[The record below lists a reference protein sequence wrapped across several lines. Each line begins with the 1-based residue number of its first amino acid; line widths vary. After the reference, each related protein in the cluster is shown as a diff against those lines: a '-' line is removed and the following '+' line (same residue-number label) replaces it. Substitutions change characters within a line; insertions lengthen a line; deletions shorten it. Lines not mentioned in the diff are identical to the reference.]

1 MARKID
7 KPETTEGVSR
17 RDLLGGGVALSTL
30 AAATAGG
37 VAVGGTAGLT
47 LAPKSAAA
55 EETSE
60 VNVPPGKLDEYIGFW
75 SSGQTGEIRILGVPS
90 MRELMRIP
98 VFNRCSA
105 TGWGQ
110 TNESLK
116 IMSEGLLPATRERL
130 AKLGMKT
137 FLNGDCHHPRPSVT
151 NGSYDGRYVFIND
164 KANTRLARI
173 RLDVMK
179 TDKIIEIP
187 NAHSI
192 HGMRVQRYPKT
203 GYVFCNGENRAPLIN
218 DGRDLDDY
226 KKWRSVFTAVDGDTM
241 KVAWQVIVSGNL
253 DNCDTDYQNKYAAS
267 TCYNSEEGITLEEM
281 TSSETDHAVFFDI
294 AAIEAGV
301 KAGKAEMIN
310 GVPVLDGTKQAKSP
324 YTLYIP
330 IANSPHGCNAT
341 PDGKYV
347 VVNGKLS
354 PTTTVVEWDK
364 LADCFAGKADPKSAI
379 VANVQLGLGPLH
391 TSFDGRGNAYT
402 SLFLDSQVVKWNID
416 EAIRA
421 YKGEKVDPIK
431 QKLDVNYQV
440 GHINASMSETKDADG
455 KWAVALCKFSKDRF
469 VNVGPLKPEN
479 DQLIDISGDEMK
491 LVHDGAAFA
500 EPHDATI
507 MKANMINPMEIWKR
521 DDQMWEDARQQA
533 AKDGVKL
540 EEANQ
545 VIRDGNKVR
554 VYLTSNA
561 PSYGLTQFK
570 VKQGDEVT
578 VIQTNM
584 DDVVDLTHGFTM
596 VDYGVAMEI
605 GPQATSSVT
614 FVADKPGVYY
624 YYCQWFCHALH
635 MEMSGQMLVE
645 PHSA

>member
-7 KPETTEGVSR
+7 RPETTEGVSR

-47 LAPKSAAA
+47 LAPKTAAA
-55 EETSE
+55 DEASE
-60 VNVPPGKLDEYIGFW
+60 ISVPPGKLDDYIGFW
-75 SSGQTGEIRILGVPS
+75 SSGQTGEVRILGLPS

-110 TNESLK
+110 TNESIK
-116 IMSEGLLPATRERL
+116 IMTEGLLPATRERL

-416 EAIRA
+416 DAIRA

-545 VIRDGNKVR
+545 VIRDGKKVR

-561 PSYGLTQFK
+561 PQYGLTQFK

>member
-1 MARKID
+1 MTMSD
-7 KPETTEGVSR
+7 KHTDKHGEDGVSR
-17 RDLLGGGVALSTL
+17 REILAGGAALSTL
-30 AAATAGG
+30 AATGLGG
-37 VAVGGTAGLT
+37 AAVGGAAVA
-47 LAPKSAAA
+47 LAPRTAQAAA
-55 EETSE
+55 AADEAS
-60 VNVPPGKLDEYIGFW
+60 VPPGKLDDYIGFW
-75 SSGQTGEIRILGVPS
+75 SGGHSGEVRILGLPS

-105 TGWGQ
+105 TGWGI
-110 TNESLK
+110 TNESIQ
-116 IMSEGLLPATRERL
+116 IMTEGLLPETQERL
-130 AKLGMKT
+130 KNLGIKT
-137 FLNGDCHHPRPSVT
+137 FYNGDAHHPRPSVT

-192 HGMRVQRYPKT
+192 HGMRVQRFPKT
-203 GYVFCNGENRAPLIN
+203 GYVFCNGENRAPIPN
-218 DGRDLDDY
+218 DGRQLDDY
-226 KKWRSVFTAVDGDTM
+226 KAWRSVFTAVDGDTM

-267 TCYNSEEGITLEEM
+267 TCYNSEEGITVEQM
-281 TSSETDHAVFFDI
+281 TSSETDHAVFFNI
-294 AAIEAGV
+294 RAIEEAV
-301 KAGKAEMIN
+301 QAGKAQMIG
-310 GVPVLDGTKQAKSP
+310 GVPVLDGTKAAKSNF
-324 YTLYIP
+324 TLYIP

-347 VVNGKLS
+347 VINGKLS
-354 PTTTVVEWDK
+354 PTSTVVEWDK
-364 LADCFAGKADPKSAI
+364 LDDVFAGKADPKSAI

-421 YKGEKVDPIK
+421 YKGENINPIK

-440 GHINASMSETKDADG
+440 GHVNASMSETKDADG
-455 KWAVALCKFSKDRF
+455 KWLVALCKFSKDRF
-469 VNVGPLKPEN
+469 TNIGPLKPEN

-491 LVHDGAAFA
+491 LVHDGAAFP

-507 MKANMINPMEIWKR
+507 MKANMINPIEIWKR
-521 DDQMWEDARQQA
+521 DDPMWEGARQRA
-533 AKDGVKL
+533 AKDGIKL
-540 EEANQ
+540 EEDNK
-545 VIRDGNKVR
+545 VIRDGNDVR
-554 VYLTSNA
+554 VYMTSTA
-561 PSYGLTQFK
+561 PQFGITQFK
-570 VKQGDEVT
+570 VKKGNRVT
-578 VIQTNM
+578 VTVTNL

-596 VDYGVAMEI
+596 VDHGVCMEI

-614 FVADKPGVYY
+614 FIADRPGVYY

-645 PHSA
+645 A

>member
-1 MARKID
+1 MSK
-7 KPETTEGVSR
+7 TTEKKPTEGSGLEVSR
-17 RDLLGGGVALSTL
+17 RGLLGGTTL
-30 AAATAGG
+30 AAAA
-37 VAVGGTAGLT
+37 
-47 LAPKSAAA
+47 LASTVIPASKSKAD
-55 EETSE
+55 ETDRGS
-60 VNVPPGKLDEYIGFW
+60 VPPGKLDEYVGFW
-75 SSGQTGEIRILGVPS
+75 SSGQTGEVRIMGLPS

-116 IMSEGLLPATRERL
+116 ILSEDLLPETKERL
-130 AKLGMKT
+130 AKRGLKT
-137 FLNGDCHHPRPSVT
+137 FENGDCHHPRPSVT
-151 NGSYDGRYVFIND
+151 DGSYDGRYVFIND
-164 KANTRLARI
+164 KANTRIARI

-179 TDKIIEIP
+179 TDKVIEIP

-192 HGMRVQRYPKT
+192 HGLRVQRYPKT
-203 GYVFCNGENRAPLIN
+203 GYVYCNGENRIPLVN

-253 DNCDTDYQNKYAAS
+253 DNNDSDYKGKYVAS
-267 TCYNSEEGITLEEM
+267 TCYNSEEGVTLEEM
-281 TSSETDHAVFFDI
+281 TSSETDHVVVFNVK
-294 AAIEAGV
+294 AIEEAV
-301 KAGKAEMIN
+301 AAGKAEMMK

-324 YTLYIP
+324 YTIYIP

-347 VVNGKLS
+347 VINGKLS
-354 PTTTVVEWDK
+354 PTTTVIEWDK
-364 LADCFAGKADPKSAI
+364 LDDVFAGKADIKSAI
-379 VANVQLGLGPLH
+379 VANVELGLGPLH

-402 SLFLDSQVVKWNID
+402 SLFLDSQIVKWNID
-416 EAIRA
+416 EAIRQ
-421 YKGEKVDPIK
+421 YKGEKVNPIK

-455 KWAVALCKFSKDRF
+455 QWAVALCKFSKDRF
-469 VNVGPLKPEN
+469 INVGPLKPEN

-491 LVHDGAAFA
+491 LVHDGPTFP

-507 MKANMINPMEIWKR
+507 MKANMINPIEVWKR
-521 DDQMWEDARQQA
+521 DDVMWADAREQA
-533 AKDGVKL
+533 KKDGVTL
-540 EEANQ
+540 ETDNKI
-545 VIRDGNKVR
+545 IRDGNKVR
-554 VYLTSNA
+554 VYMTSAA
-561 PSYGLTQFK
+561 PAFGITSFK
-570 VKQGDEVT
+570 VKLGDEVT
-578 VIQTNM
+578 IIQTNV
-584 DDVVDLTHGFTM
+584 DDVADLTHGFTM
-596 VDYGVAMEI
+596 VGHGVAMEV

-614 FVADKPGVYY
+614 FIADQPGVHY

-645 PHSA
+645 A

>member
-1 MARKID
+1 MTD
-7 KPETTEGVSR
+7 KREDALSAEGISR
-17 RDLLGGGVALSTL
+17 REILGGGVAMSTL
-30 AAATAGG
+30 AVAGAGG
-37 VAVGGTAGLT
+37 AVVGGAAGVMM
-47 LAPKSAAA
+47 APKTAAAA
-55 EETSE
+55 ESADIS
-60 VNVPPGKLDEYIGFW
+60 VPPGKLDDYVGFW
-75 SSGQTGEIRILGVPS
+75 SSGQTGEVRILGMPS
-90 MRELMRIP
+90 MRELLRIP

-116 IMSEGLLPATRERL
+116 ILTEGLLPQTKEWL
-130 AKLGMKT
+130 AKRGLKT
-137 FLNGDCHHPRPSVT
+137 YENGDCHHPRPSVT
-151 NGSYDGRYVFIND
+151 DGSYDGRYIFIND

-192 HGMRVQRYPKT
+192 HGLRVQRYPRT
-203 GYVFCNGENRAPLIN
+203 GYVFCNGENRIPLIN
-218 DGRDLDDY
+218 DGRDLENV
-226 KKWRSVFTAVDGDTM
+226 KAWRSVFTAVDGDTM
-241 KVAWQVIVSGNL
+241 KVAWQVAVSGNL
-253 DNCDTDYQNKYAAS
+253 DNNDADYKGKYAAS
-267 TCYNSEEGITLEEM
+267 TCYNSEEGVTVEDM
-281 TSSETDHAVFFDI
+281 TSSETDHAVFFNI
-294 AAIEAGV
+294 KAIEEAV
-301 KAGKAEMIN
+301 AAGKAETIN
-310 GVPVLDGTKQAKSP
+310 GVPVLDGTKAAKSP
-324 YTLYIP
+324 YTLYVP

-347 VVNGKLS
+347 VINGKLS
-354 PTTTVVEWDK
+354 PTTTVIEWDK
-364 LADCFAGKADPKSAI
+364 LDDVFAGKAEPTTAI
-379 VANVQLGLGPLH
+379 VANVELGLGPLH

-402 SLFLDSQVVKWNID
+402 SLFLDSQIVKWNID
-416 EAIRA
+416 EAIRQF
-421 YKGEKVDPIK
+421 KGEKVNPIK

-440 GHINASMSETKDADG
+440 GHINGSMSETKDADG
-455 KWAVALCKFSKDRF
+455 RWMVALCKFSKDRF
-469 VNVGPLKPEN
+469 INVGPLKPEN

-491 LVHDGAAFA
+491 VVHDGAAFA

-521 DDQMWEDARQQA
+521 DDPMWEDARQWA

-540 EEANQ
+540 EEDNK

-554 VYLTSNA
+554 VYMTSAA
-561 PSYGLTQFK
+561 PAFGITSFK
-570 VKQGDEVT
+570 VKLGDEVT
-578 VIQTNM
+578 VIQTNI
-584 DDVVDLTHGFTM
+584 DDVVDLTHGFTL

-614 FVADKPGVYY
+614 FVADKPGVFY

-645 PHSA
+645 A

>member
-1 MARKID
+1 MSKTTE
-7 KPETTEGVSR
+7 KPEARDGVSR
-17 RDLLGGGVALSTL
+17 RDLLGGTAALSTL

-37 VAVGGTAGLT
+37 VAIGGLAGVT
-47 LAPKSAAA
+47 MAPRSAAA
-55 EETSE
+55 AESDPAS
-60 VNVPPGKLDEYIGFW
+60 VPPGKLDEYVGFW
-75 SSGQTGEIRILGVPS
+75 SSGQTGEVRVLGLPS

-110 TNESLK
+110 TNESLQ
-116 IMSEGLLPATRERL
+116 IMTEGLLPETRERL

-253 DNCDTDYQNKYAAS
+253 DNCDTDYHNKYAAS
-267 TCYNSEEGITLEEM
+267 TCYNAEEEITLEGM
-281 TSSETDHAVFFDI
+281 TSAEKDHAVFFDI
-294 AAIEAGV
+294 GAIEAAV
-301 KAGKAEMIN
+301 KAGKAETIN
-310 GVPVLDGTKQAKSP
+310 GVPVLDGTKAAKSP

-347 VVNGKLS
+347 AINGKLS
-354 PTTTVVEWDK
+354 PTTTVIQWDK
-364 LADCFAGKADPKSAI
+364 LADVFSGKAAPETAI
-379 VANVQLGLGPLH
+379 VANVELGLGPLH

-416 EAIRA
+416 EALRA

-440 GHINASMSETKDADG
+440 GHVNASMSETKDADG
-455 KWAVALCKFSKDRF
+455 KWLVALCKFSKDRF
-469 VNVGPLKPEN
+469 INVGPLKPEC

-507 MKANMINPMEIWKR
+507 MKANMINPVEIWNR
-521 DDQMWEDARQQA
+521 NDPMWEAARQQA

-540 EEANQ
+540 EEANT
-545 VIRDGNKVR
+545 VIRDGKKVR
-554 VYLTSNA
+554 VYITSNA
-561 PSYGLTQFK
+561 PAYGLTQFK
-570 VKQGDEVT
+570 VKKGDEVT

-605 GPQATSSVT
+605 GPQATASVT

-645 PHSA
+645 A

>member
-1 MARKID
+1 MSQK
-7 KPETTEGVSR
+7 TEQAPPGDGISR
-17 RDLLGGGVALSTL
+17 REILSRGVAMSTL
-30 AAATAGG
+30 AATGIGAA
-37 VAVGGTAGLT
+37 VVGGAAGVMI
-47 LAPKSAAA
+47 APKGAVAA
-55 EETSE
+55 EADEAS
-60 VNVPPGKLDEYIGFW
+60 VPPGKLDEYIGFW
-75 SSGQTGEIRILGVPS
+75 SSGQTGEVRILGLPS
-90 MRELMRIP
+90 MRELLRIP

-116 IMSEGLLPATRERL
+116 ILTEGLLPETRERL

-137 FLNGDCHHPRPSVT
+137 FFNGDCHHPRPSVT

-173 RLDVMK
+173 RIDVMK

-203 GYVFCNGENRAPLIN
+203 GYVFCNGENRIPLIN
-218 DGRDLDDY
+218 DGSDLEN

-241 KVAWQVIVSGNL
+241 TVAWQVIVSGNL
-253 DNCDTDYQNKYAAS
+253 DNNDTDYENKYAAS
-267 TCYNSEEGITLEEM
+267 TCYNSEEGLTLEDM
-281 TSSETDHAVFFDI
+281 TSSETDHAVFFNI
-294 AAIEAGV
+294 RAIEEAV

-310 GVPVLDGTKQAKSP
+310 GVPVLDGTKQAKSN

-347 VVNGKLS
+347 VINGKLS
-354 PTTTVVEWDK
+354 PTTTVVEWAK
-364 LADCFAGKADPKSAI
+364 LDDVFAGKAEPASAI
-379 VANVQLGLGPLH
+379 VANVELGLGPLH

-416 EAIRA
+416 EAVRA
-421 YKGEKVDPIK
+421 FKGEKVNPIK

-440 GHINASMSETKDADG
+440 GHVNASMSETKDADG
-455 KWAVALCKFSKDRF
+455 KWLVALCKFSKDRF
-469 VNVGPLKPEN
+469 VNIGPLKPECE
-479 DQLIDISGDEMK
+479 QLIDISGDEMK
-491 LVHDGAAFA
+491 LIHDSAAFA

-507 MKANMINPMEIWKR
+507 MKANMISPMEIWKR
-521 DDQMWEDARQQA
+521 DDPMWEDARQQA

-540 EEANQ
+540 EEDNKI
-545 VIRDGNKVR
+545 VRDGNKVR
-554 VYLTSNA
+554 VYMTSQA
-561 PSYGLTQFK
+561 PKFGLEQIR
-570 VKQGDEVT
+570 VKKGDEVT
-578 VIQTNM
+578 IIQTNI
-584 DDVVDLTHGFTM
+584 DDVVDLTHGFTL
-596 VDYGVAMEI
+596 VGYGIAMEV

-614 FVADKPGVYY
+614 FIADQPGVHY

-635 MEMSGQMLVE
+635 MEMSGQLLVE
-645 PHSA
+645 A

>member
-1 MARKID
+1 MTMKREGIAEK
-7 KPETTEGVSR
+7 EGVSR
-17 RDLLGGGVALSTL
+17 RDILGGGVAMSTL
-30 AAATAGG
+30 AVTGAGG
-37 VAVGGTAGLT
+37 VAIGGLAGAV
-47 LAPKSAAA
+47 LAPKSAEAA
-55 EETSE
+55 ESSE
-60 VNVPPGKLDEYIGFW
+60 VNVSPGKLDDYIGFW
-75 SSGQTGEIRILGVPS
+75 SSGQTGEVKILGLPS

-116 IMSEGLLPATRERL
+116 ILTQDLLPETRERL
-130 AKLGMKT
+130 AKLGMRT
-137 FLNGDCHHPRPSVT
+137 FMNGDCHHPRPSVT
-151 NGSYDGRYVFIND
+151 DGSYDGRYVFIND

-179 TDKIIEIP
+179 TDKVIEIP

-192 HGMRVQRYPKT
+192 HGMRVQRFPKT
-203 GYVFCNGENRAPLIN
+203 GYVFCNGENRIPLIN

-226 KKWRSVFTAVDGDTM
+226 KSWRSVFTAVDGDTM

-253 DNCDTDYQNKYAAS
+253 DNNDTDYKNKYVAS
-267 TCYNSEEGITLEEM
+267 TCYNSEEGVSIEEM
-281 TSSETDHAVFFDI
+281 TSSETDHAVFFNI
-294 AAIEAGV
+294 KAIEEAV
-301 KAGKAEMIN
+301 AAGKAEIMN
-310 GVPVLDGTKQAKSP
+310 GVPVLDGTKAAKSN

-330 IANSPHGCNAT
+330 IANSPHGCNAS

-347 VVNGKLS
+347 VINGKLS
-354 PTTTVVEWDK
+354 PTTTVIEWDK
-364 LADCFAGKADPKSAI
+364 LDDVFAGKADPATAI
-379 VANVQLGLGPLH
+379 VANVELGLGPLH

-402 SLFLDSQVVKWNID
+402 SLFLDSQIVKWNID
-416 EAIRA
+416 EAIRQF
-421 YKGEKVDPIK
+421 KGEKVNPIK

-440 GHINASMSETKDADG
+440 GHVNASMSETKDADG
-455 KWAVALCKFSKDRF
+455 KWLVALCKFSKDRF

-507 MKANMINPMEIWKR
+507 MKASMINPLEIWKR
-521 DDQMWEDARQQA
+521 EDPMWEDARQMA

-540 EEANQ
+540 EEDNK

-554 VYLTSNA
+554 VYMTSAA
-561 PSYGLTQFK
+561 PAFGITSFK
-570 VKQGDEVT
+570 VKKGDEVT
-578 VIQTNM
+578 VTQTNI

-596 VDYGVAMEI
+596 VDYGIAMEI

-614 FVADKPGVYY
+614 FIADKPGVYY

-645 PHSA
+645 A

>member
-7 KPETTEGVSR
+7 RPETTEGVSR

-47 LAPKSAAA
+47 LAPKTAAA
-55 EETSE
+55 DEASE
-60 VNVPPGKLDEYIGFW
+60 ISVPPGKLDDYIGFW
-75 SSGQTGEIRILGVPS
+75 SSGQTGEVRILGLPS

-110 TNESLK
+110 TNESIK
-116 IMSEGLLPATRERL
+116 IMTEGLLPATRERL

-416 EAIRA
+416 DAIRA

>member
-130 AKLGMKT
+130 AKLGLKT

-416 EAIRA
+416 DAIRA

>member
-1 MARKID
+1 MTD
-7 KPETTEGVSR
+7 KREDALSAEGISR
-17 RDLLGGGVALSTL
+17 REILGGGVAMSTL
-30 AAATAGG
+30 AVAGAGG
-37 VAVGGTAGLT
+37 AVVGGAAGVMM
-47 LAPKSAAA
+47 APKTAAAA
-55 EETSE
+55 ETADIS
-60 VNVPPGKLDEYIGFW
+60 VPPGKLDDYIGFW
-75 SSGQTGEIRILGVPS
+75 SSGQTGEVRVLGMPS
-90 MRELMRIP
+90 MRELLRIP

-116 IMSEGLLPATRERL
+116 ILTDGLLPQTKEWL
-130 AKLGMKT
+130 ARRGLKT
-137 FLNGDCHHPRPSVT
+137 YENGDCHHPRPSVT
-151 NGSYDGRYVFIND
+151 DGSYDGRYVFIND

-179 TDKIIEIP
+179 TDKVIEIP

-192 HGMRVQRYPKT
+192 HGLRVQRYPKT
-203 GYVFCNGENRAPLIN
+203 GYVFCNGENRIPLIN
-218 DGRDLDDY
+218 DGRDLEDV
-226 KKWRSVFTAVDGDTM
+226 KAWRSVFTAVDGDTM
-241 KVAWQVIVSGNL
+241 KVAWQVAVSGNL
-253 DNCDTDYQNKYAAS
+253 DNNDADYKGKYAAS
-267 TCYNSEEGITLEEM
+267 TCYNSEEGVTVEDM
-281 TSSETDHAVFFDI
+281 TSSETDHAVFFNI
-294 AAIEAGV
+294 KAIEEAV
-301 KAGKAEMIN
+301 AAGKAETIN
-310 GVPVLDGTKQAKSP
+310 GVPVLDGTKAAKSP

-347 VVNGKLS
+347 VINGKLS
-354 PTTTVVEWDK
+354 PTTTVIEWDK
-364 LADCFAGKADPKSAI
+364 LDDVFAGKAEPTTAI
-379 VANVQLGLGPLH
+379 VANVELGLGPLH

-416 EAIRA
+416 EAIRQF
-421 YKGEKVDPIK
+421 KGEKVNPIK

-440 GHINASMSETKDADG
+440 GHVNASMSETKDADG
-455 KWAVALCKFSKDRF
+455 KWLVALCKFSKDRF

-521 DDQMWEDARQQA
+521 DDPMWEDARQWA
-533 AKDGVKL
+533 AKDGIKL
-540 EEANQ
+540 EEDNKI
-545 VIRDGNKVR
+545 IRDGNKVR
-554 VYLTSNA
+554 VYMTSAA
-561 PSYGLTQFK
+561 PAFGVTSFK
-570 VKQGDEVT
+570 VKMGDEVT
-578 VIQTNM
+578 IIQTNI
-584 DDVVDLTHGFTM
+584 DDVVDLTHGFTL

-614 FVADKPGVYY
+614 FVADKPGVFY

-645 PHSA
+645 T

>member
-1 MARKID
+1 MTKEAR
-7 KPETTEGVSR
+7 TTEPKDGVSR
-17 RDLLGGGVALSTL
+17 RDLLGGSVAMSTL
-30 AAATAGG
+30 ALGGAAGVGVGAAAGIS
-37 VAVGGTAGLT
+37 
-47 LAPKSAAA
+47 LAPKAVQAA
-55 EETSE
+55 EADTAS
-60 VNVPPGKLDEYIGFW
+60 VPPGKLDEYVGFW
-75 SSGQTGEIRILGVPS
+75 SSGQTGEVRILGIPS

-116 IMSEGLLPATRERL
+116 IMTEGLMPKTRERL
-130 AKLGMKT
+130 AKLGLKT
-137 FLNGDCHHPRPSVT
+137 FLNGDAHHPRPSVT
-151 NGSYDGRYVFIND
+151 DGSYDGRYVFIND

-218 DGRDLDDY
+218 DGRDLDDP
-226 KKWRSVFTAVDGDTM
+226 KKWGSVFTAVDGDTM
-241 KVAWQVIVSGNL
+241 KVAWQVLVSGNL
-253 DNCDTDYQNKYAAS
+253 DNCDTDYKNLYAAS
-267 TCYNSEEGITLEEM
+267 TCYNSEEGTTLEEM

-294 AAIEAGV
+294 TAIEAGV

-310 GVPVLDGTKQAKSP
+310 GVPVLDGRKQAKSP

-330 IANSPHGCNAT
+330 IANSPHGCNAD
-341 PDGKYV
+341 PSGKYV
-347 VVNGKLS
+347 VINGKLS

-364 LADCFAGKADPKSAI
+364 LADAFAGKAEPASAI
-379 VANVQLGLGPLH
+379 VANVELGLGPLH

-402 SLFLDSQVVKWNID
+402 SLFLDSQIVKWNID

-421 YKGEKVDPIK
+421 YKGEKIDPIK

-440 GHINASMSETKDADG
+440 GHVNASMSETKDADG
-455 KWAVALCKFSKDRF
+455 KWLVALCKFSKDRF
-469 VNVGPLKPEN
+469 INVGPLKPECE
-479 DQLIDISGDEMK
+479 QLIDISGDEMK
-491 LVHDGAAFA
+491 LVHDGSSFA

-507 MKANMINPMEIWKR
+507 MKANMINPLEIWKR
-521 DDQMWEDARQQA
+521 DDPMWEDARQAA

-540 EEANQ
+540 EEDNKI
-545 VIRDGNKVR
+545 IRDGNKVR
-554 VYLTSNA
+554 VYMTSAA
-561 PSYGLTQFK
+561 PKFGLEQIK
-570 VKQGDEVT
+570 VKVGDEVT
-578 VIQTNM
+578 ITQTNV
-584 DDVVDLTHGFTM
+584 DDVVDLTHGFTL
-596 VDYGVAMEI
+596 VNYGIAMEV

-614 FVADKPGVYY
+614 FIADQPGVFYY
-624 YYCQWFCHALH
+624 FCQWFCHALH
-635 MEMSGQMLVE
+635 MEMSGQLLVE
-645 PHSA
+645 A

>member
-1 MARKID
+1 MTKKLDVA
-7 KPETTEGVSR
+7 ETKDGVSR
-17 RDLLGGGVALSTL
+17 RDILGGGVAMSTL
-30 AAATAGG
+30 AI
-37 VAVGGTAGLT
+37 GGTAAGVAAGAAAGVS
-47 LAPKSAAA
+47 LAPKAAAAA
-55 EETSE
+55 EADSAS
-60 VNVPPGKLDEYIGFW
+60 VPPGKLDEYVGFW
-75 SSGQTGEIRILGVPS
+75 SSGQTGEVRILGIPS

-116 IMSEGLLPATRERL
+116 IMTEGLMPETRERL
-130 AKLGMKT
+130 AKLGLKT
-137 FLNGDCHHPRPSVT
+137 FLNGDAHHPRPSVT
-151 NGSYDGRYVFIND
+151 DGSYDGRYVFIND

-203 GYVFCNGENRAPLIN
+203 GYVFCNGENRAPLVN
-218 DGRDLDDY
+218 DGRDLDDP
-226 KKWRSVFTAVDGDTM
+226 KKWGSVFTAVDGDTM
-241 KVAWQVIVSGNL
+241 KVAWQVLVSGNL
-253 DNCDTDYQNKYAAS
+253 DNCDTDYKNKYAAS
-267 TCYNSEEGITLEEM
+267 TCYNSEEGTTLEEM

-294 AAIEAGV
+294 EAIEAGV
-301 KAGKAEMIN
+301 KGGKAEMIN
-310 GVPVLDGTKQAKSP
+310 GVPVLDGRKQAKSP

-347 VVNGKLS
+347 VINGKLS
-354 PTTTVVEWDK
+354 PTTTVIEWDK
-364 LADCFAGKADPKSAI
+364 LADVFAGKAEPAAAI
-379 VANVQLGLGPLH
+379 VANVELGLGPLH

-440 GHINASMSETKDADG
+440 GHVNASMSETKDADG
-455 KWAVALCKFSKDRF
+455 KWLVALCKFSKDRF
-469 VNVGPLKPEN
+469 INVGPLKPECE
-479 DQLIDISGDEMK
+479 QLIDISGDEMK
-491 LVHDGAAFA
+491 LVHDGASFA

-507 MKANMINPMEIWKR
+507 MKANMINPLEVWKR
-521 DDQMWEDARQQA
+521 DDPMWEDARQAA

-540 EEANQ
+540 EEDNKI
-545 VIRDGNKVR
+545 IRDGNKVR
-554 VYLTSNA
+554 VYMTSAA
-561 PSYGLTQFK
+561 PKFGLEQIK
-570 VKQGDEVT
+570 VKVGDEVT
-578 VIQTNM
+578 ITQTNV
-584 DDVVDLTHGFTM
+584 DDVVDLTHGFTL
-596 VDYGVAMEI
+596 VNYGIAMEV

-614 FVADKPGVYY
+614 FIADKAGVYY
-624 YYCQWFCHALH
+624 YFCQWFCHALH
-635 MEMSGQMLVE
+635 MEMSGQLLVE
-645 PHSA
+645 A

>member
-1 MARKID
+1 MTD
-7 KPETTEGVSR
+7 KREDALSAEGISR
-17 RDLLGGGVALSTL
+17 REILGGGVAMSTL
-30 AAATAGG
+30 AVAGAGG
-37 VAVGGTAGLT
+37 AVVGGAAGIMM
-47 LAPKSAAA
+47 APKTAAAA
-55 EETSE
+55 ESADIS
-60 VNVPPGKLDEYIGFW
+60 VPPGKLDDYVGFW
-75 SSGQTGEIRILGVPS
+75 SSGQTGEVRILGMPS
-90 MRELMRIP
+90 MRELLRIP

-116 IMSEGLLPATRERL
+116 ILTEGLLPQTKEWL
-130 AKLGMKT
+130 AKRGLKT
-137 FLNGDCHHPRPSVT
+137 YENGDCHHPRPSVT
-151 NGSYDGRYVFIND
+151 DGSYDGRYVFIND

-192 HGMRVQRYPKT
+192 HGLRVQRYPKT
-203 GYVFCNGENRAPLIN
+203 GYVFCNGENRIPLIN
-218 DGRDLDDY
+218 DGRDLENV
-226 KKWRSVFTAVDGDTM
+226 KAWRSVFTAVDGDTM
-241 KVAWQVIVSGNL
+241 KVAWQVAVSGNL
-253 DNCDTDYQNKYAAS
+253 DNNDTDYKGKYAAS
-267 TCYNSEEGITLEEM
+267 TCYNSEEGVTVEDM
-281 TSSETDHAVFFDI
+281 TSSETDHAVFFNI
-294 AAIEAGV
+294 KAIEEAV
-301 KAGKAEMIN
+301 AAGKAETIN
-310 GVPVLDGTKQAKSP
+310 GVPVLDGTKAAKSP
-324 YTLYIP
+324 YTLYVP

-347 VVNGKLS
+347 VINGKLS
-354 PTTTVVEWDK
+354 PTTTVIEWDK
-364 LADCFAGKADPKSAI
+364 LDDVFAGKAEPTTAI
-379 VANVQLGLGPLH
+379 VANVELGLGPLH

-416 EAIRA
+416 EAVRQF
-421 YKGEKVDPIK
+421 KGEKVNPIK

-440 GHINASMSETKDADG
+440 GHVNASMSETKDADG
-455 KWAVALCKFSKDRF
+455 KWLVALCKFSKDRF
-469 VNVGPLKPEN
+469 INVGPLKPEN

-521 DDQMWEDARQQA
+521 DDPMWEDARQWA

-540 EEANQ
+540 EEDNK

-554 VYLTSNA
+554 VYMTSAA
-561 PSYGLTQFK
+561 PAFGVTSFK
-570 VKQGDEVT
+570 VKLGDEVT
-578 VIQTNM
+578 VIQTNI
-584 DDVVDLTHGFTM
+584 DDVVDLTHGFTL

-614 FVADKPGVYY
+614 FVADKPGVFY

-645 PHSA
+645 A